1 MFIGHFALGTMV
13 KPLAPTL
20 PIWALVAAPQLM
32 DLLFLPLVAVG
43 IEGYTSGPFGHSK
56 IDALYTHSLV
66 GATLIAVVAYWIGV
80 TAWKTRAAGAILAS
94 LSFSHWI
101 IDLFVHHN
109 DMPWLPG
116 NLGSFPL
123 LGFGLW
129 DFEYAVLGT
138 ELLMASIAIAVYFR
152 WAKAENPSRFWFAGP
167 IILAAMFAALAAG
180 DIATL
185 PML

>member
-1 MFIGHFALGTMV
+1 MFIGHFALGTLV
-13 KPLAPTL
+13 KPMAPTL
-20 PIWALVAAPQLM
+20 PIWALVVAPQFM

-43 IEGYTSGPFGHSK
+43 IEGYISGPFGHSE

-66 GATLIAVVAYWIGV
+66 GAALIAAVAYWIGV
-80 TAWKTRAAGAILAS
+80 TLWKTTAAGAILAS

-109 DMPWLPG
+109 DMPWLPA
-116 NLGSFPL
+116 NLGNFPL

-129 DFEYAVLGT
+129 DYEYAVFCT
-138 ELLMASIAIAVYFR
+138 ELLMAIIAVALYFR
-152 WAKAENPSRFWFAGP
+152 WAVTERSTRFWFIGP
-167 IILAAMFAALAAG
+167 IILAAMFTALAAG

>member
-1 MFIGHFALGTMV
+1 MFIGHFALGAMA

-20 PIWALVAAPQLM
+20 PLWALVVAPQFM
-32 DLLFLPLVAVG
+32 DLLFLPLVALGV
-43 IEGYTSGPFGHSK
+43 EGYVSGPYGHSE

-66 GATLIAVVAYWIGV
+66 GAALIAGGAYWIGTKV
-80 TAWKTRAAGAILAS
+80 WKTRGAGAVLAG

-116 NLGSFPL
+116 NLGGFAL

-129 DFEYAVLGT
+129 DYEYAVLAT
-138 ELLMASIAIAVYFR
+138 ELLMAGIATAVCFR
-152 WAKAENPSRFWFAGP
+152 WAKTNRQSRFWFVGP
-167 IILAAMFAALAAG
+167 SVLAALFVGLSVA
-180 DIATL
+180 DISSLHAV
-185 PML
+185 

>member
-1 MFIGHFALGTMV
+1 MFIGHFAVGTMV
-13 KPLAPTL
+13 KPFAPTL
-20 PIWALVAAPQLM
+20 PIWALATAPQFM

-43 IEGYTSGPFGHSK
+43 IEGYKAGPFGHSE

-66 GATLIAVVAYWIGV
+66 GAMLIAAVAYWIGA
-80 TAWKTRAAGAILAS
+80 TFWKTRAAGAILAS
-94 LSFSHWI
+94 LSFSHWV

-116 NLGSFPL
+116 NLGNFPL

-138 ELLMASIAIAVYFR
+138 ELLLAIIATTLYFR
-152 WAKAENPSRFWFAGP
+152 WAKAEKPSRFWFAGP
-167 IILAAMFAALAAG
+167 IILAAMFVALALG

-185 PML
+185 PMS